1 MWNTFGMLFIRQ
13 QDKISEGIILMN
25 KKNVSIALD
34 EGEFKILDELNKEL
48 NKRSYRGFKVN
59 RTDTL
64 FYAIKFTSEN
74 IDILELVK
82 TLDVR
87 LEEVK
92 QENETL
98 RNLLIEFQNKINN
111 VVS

>member
-1 MWNTFGMLFIRQ
+1 
-13 QDKISEGIILMN
+13 MN